1 MIDADGALKLI
12 NDVCFPIASAIG
24 CGYFV
29 FLAFKFILEGV
40 TSAIKNLTAIIQSL
54 DARVKA
60 MNTDIV
66 KIDTLVS
73 AALNVQPDTDRIARA
88 EREDARKD

>member
-1 MIDADGALKLI
+1 MIDAEIALKLI
-12 NDVCFPIASAIG
+12 NDVGFPIASAIG

-29 FLAFKFILEGV
+29 FLALKFILEGV
-40 TSAIKNLTAIIQSL
+40 TNAIRNLTSIVSSL

>member
-1 MIDADGALKLI
+1 MMDAEIALKLI
-12 NDVCFPIASAIG
+12 NDVGFPIASAIG

-29 FLAFKFILEGV
+29 FLALKFILEGV
-40 TSAIKNLTAIIQSL
+40 TNAIRNLTSIVSSL

-88 EREDARKD
+88 ECEDARKD

>member
-1 MIDADGALKLI
+1 
-12 NDVCFPIASAIG
+12 VS
-24 CGYFV
+24 
-29 FLAFKFILEGV
+29 
-40 TSAIKNLTAIIQSL
+40 SL

>member
-1 MIDADGALKLI
+1 
-12 NDVCFPIASAIG
+12 
-24 CGYFV
+24 V
-29 FLAFKFILEGV
+29 FLALKFILEGV